1 MGIGLAPK
9 LDTLNLSKNETFV
22 QTIPL
27 KSGQTYPANTTAQ
40 IVIRDDAE
48 IALATWNGTVSD
60 GKASFSQTDVAA
72 LNAIPHGAKYDLLL
86 NYASGSVVKF
96 AYGRVVRN
104 ENRYPLTA
112 SQVTTNYALQF
123 ADNFTRTYVG
133 KFWVPRN
140 SSVGIGIH
148 DNTSIFSNAP
158 RTMGPNYALFNS
170 AGCLWYAPLN
180 SDSCTI
186 TASMVNLGAGK
197 CTLVVCSD
205 YSMSSWLGLQFETG
219 ISNNRL
225 WVVKG
230 SSPTEFTTLS
240 TAVNNTLTTG
250 DVYVVK
256 YNNVSQT
263 ISCYKN
269 GSLSPIISWT
279 DTTDQIPN
287 GAGYRYTGL
296 VWNTSLF
303 APGAEPSAWSAQD
316 GV

>member
-9 LDTLNLSKNETFV
+9 LDTLNLSKDETFI
-22 QTIPL
+22 QSIPL
-27 KSGQTYPANTTAQ
+27 KQGQTYASGTTAQ
-40 IVIRDDAE
+40 IVIKDDAG
-48 IALATWNGTVSD
+48 ITLATWSGTVS
-60 GKASFSQTDVAA
+60 GTTASFSQTDVAA
-72 LNAIPHGAKYDLLL
+72 LNAIPHGANYDLLL
-86 NYASGSVVKF
+86 TYTSGKVEKF

-104 ENRYPLTA
+104 ENRYALAP

-140 SSVGIGIH
+140 SSVGISIH
-148 DNTSIFSNAP
+148 DNTSIFSSAP
-158 RTMGPNYALFNS
+158 RTMGPNYSLFNS
-170 AGCLWYAPLN
+170 AGCIWYSPLN

-205 YSMSSWLGLQFETG
+205 YSMTSWLGLQFETG

-230 SSPTEFTTLS
+230 SSPTAFTTLS
-240 TAVNNTLTTG
+240 SPVNNTLTTG

-256 YNNVSQT
+256 YNNVSRT

-269 GSLSPIISWT
+269 GSLSPIISWP